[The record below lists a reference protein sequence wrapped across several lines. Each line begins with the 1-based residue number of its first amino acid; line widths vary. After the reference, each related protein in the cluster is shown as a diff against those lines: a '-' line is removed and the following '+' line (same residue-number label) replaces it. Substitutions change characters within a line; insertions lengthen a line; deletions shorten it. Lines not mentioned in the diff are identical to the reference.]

1 MFPFLSPQC
10 VVSFVFLVSFCCV
23 VCHVLCDLCLFVCLW
38 NFISVVF
45 SVCHPIF
52 LACQSLTKKWQA
64 KWQHQR
70 REVSRSTVGWQRHTQ
85 MQHSWCAKL
94 RRRATRALRCLPLP
108 ACNLILEHARRKYM
122 QILPLPAFL
131 LLLPAITCTLA
142 VSAIYRGHRCLT
154 SKTCFALVV
163 GGRAFRSGTQ
173 EILPP
178 LRTLTYMAH
187 RTLNLP
193 RQRSQ
198 ATWQRQ
204 GFSHRERKNK

>member
-10 VVSFVFLVSFCCV
+10 VVSFAFFVSFCCV

-45 SVCHPIF
+45 SVCHPMF

-131 LLLPAITCTLA
+131 LLLPAITCTPA

-154 SKTCFALVV
+154 SKSCCGWQSISQRNPRNTTT
-163 GGRAFRSGTQ
+163 TQ
-173 EILPP
+173 DPHLYGPSNLEPAQTTKPGYVTKAGFLP
-178 LRTLTYMAH
+178 
-187 RTLNLP
+187 
-193 RQRSQ
+193 QRKK
-198 ATWQRQ
+198 
-204 GFSHRERKNK
+204 E